1 MNIHKED
8 IILSSDEKLLEQ
20 ILKNLID
27 NSIKYTEKG
36 VIAISAGEVVDDRTN
51 RFCAIRIKDTGIG
64 IPEKNRAMIFDAF
77 RQLSEGVTRRY
88 EGTGLGLT
96 IAQKMVNLLN
106 GKLEVESREGAGS
119 TFSVLLP
126 LPLNGKVQDTSEILS
141 ERPAIKTISS
151 SGSVPYLL
159 IVEDYLMNVDIMKY
173 FLNDVAKMDNTTNY
187 EETLVAVQKANYDM
201 ILMDINLKDSI
212 GGIELLKEIR
222 KINQYRETPIIA
234 ITGYTSSMDQDTF
247 MKEGFTGF
255 LAKPFNQKQLRDII
269 ANNLV

>member
-1 MNIHKED
+1 
-8 IILSSDEKLLEQ
+8 
-20 ILKNLID
+20 
-27 NSIKYTEKG
+27 
-36 VIAISAGEVVDDRTN
+36 
-51 RFCAIRIKDTGIG
+51 
-64 IPEKNRAMIFDAF
+64 FDAF

-96 IAQKMVNLLN
+96 IAQKMVDLLD
-106 GKLEVESREGAGS
+106 GKLEVESRESEGS
-119 TFSVLLP
+119 IFSVLLP
-126 LPLNGKVQDTSEILS
+126 LPFNEIVQDVARELTDSS
-141 ERPAIKTISS
+141 KIKTPFL
-151 SGSVPYLL
+151 SGQVPHLL

-187 EETLVAVQKANYDM
+187 EETLVAVRKAAYDM

-222 KINQYRETPIIA
+222 KIDQYKETPIIA

-269 ANNLV
+269 AYNLS